1 MAENGYVP
9 RLKEHY
15 NSVVCSSLIEK
26 FSYAN
31 PMQTPKLDKIVINI
45 GAGKRSATA
54 KKLDRSVRIWLRL
67 PARRQS

>member
-15 NSVVCSSLIEK
+15 NSVVRSSLVEK

-31 PMQTPKLDKIVINI
+31 PMQTPKLDKIVVNI
-45 GAGKRSATA
+45 GAGA
-54 KKLDRSVRIWLRL
+54 LGCGDRVY
-67 PARRQS
+67 